1 MDNALHYLALN
12 RQIGLKFEMD
22 VIANNIANL
31 DTTGFRRE
39 GVSFTEFVLAAANEN
54 SVSMADSGARH
65 IVERPGAV
73 SETGGIFDMAIEGDG
88 FFLLETNE
96 GPVLTRAGSFQ
107 ISNDGILTTPTGAP
121 VLDVGGA
128 QIPIPLEAKNIS
140 VASDGTISAGGDAL
154 AQVAVVTAE
163 QVDLQRFGNTAFQVV
178 NDNFQP
184 VVNPQVRQ
192 GALEASNVDAI
203 QEIARMI
210 EVTRAYEM
218 AQSVI
223 EDEDERVRQSIQTLG
238 ENV

>member
-65 IVERPGAV
+65 ILDRPGAV
-73 SETGGIFDMAIEGDG
+73 SETNGTFDFAIEGPG
-88 FFLLETNE
+88 FFLLEDEE
-96 GPVLTRAGSFQ
+96 GPILTRAGSFQ
-107 ISNDGILTTPTGAP
+107 ISQDGLLTTAAGAP

-128 QIPIPLEAKNIS
+128 QIPIPIEAKDIA
-140 VASDGTISAGGDAL
+140 VADDGTISAGDDVL
-154 AQVAVVTAE
+154 AQLAIVDAD
-163 QVDLQRFGNTAFQVV
+163 QVNMTRFGNTAFQVRD
-178 NDNFQP
+178 DNFQP
-184 VVNPQVRQ
+184 VVDPKVRQ
-192 GALEASNVDAI
+192 GALESSNVDAI
-203 QEIARMI
+203 HEIARMI
-210 EVTRAYEM
+210 EVTRAYEL